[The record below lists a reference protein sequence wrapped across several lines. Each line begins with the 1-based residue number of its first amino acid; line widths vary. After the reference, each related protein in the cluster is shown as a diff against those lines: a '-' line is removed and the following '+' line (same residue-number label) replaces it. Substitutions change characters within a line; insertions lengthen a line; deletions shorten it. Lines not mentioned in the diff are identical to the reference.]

1 MTSHDNKDKVD
12 QAARP
17 GVFKQCTMCGK
28 KWSTKDDFLGDAEI
42 RLNGYQWNKKKLH
55 VGEDL
60 AGLLIFTHAKSECFT
75 TLGIE
80 ARKFKVSHRSEP

>member
-1 MTSHDNKDKVD
+1 MTSRESKRTAD
-12 QAARP
+12 QRVRP

-28 KWSTKDDFLGDAEI
+28 EWSTKDDFLGDEEI
-42 RLNGYQWNKKKLH
+42 RLNGYQWNKKKLRA
-55 VGEDL
+55 GEDL

-80 ARKFKVSHRSEP
+80 ARRFKVSSHADP